1 MGYEISREE
10 WEAMQKRVAE
20 LEKKQK
26 SSAEMVA
33 NYILDSESSSSQLS
47 DRIDRLVI
55 EIPVIVQ
62 TAMIAALKNNGLN
75 ERDTKVR

>member
-33 NYILDSESSSSQLS
+33 NYILDSESFSSQLS

-62 TAMIAALKNNGLN
+62 TAMIAVLKNNGSN
-75 ERDTKVR
+75 E

>member
-1 MGYEISREE
+1 MGSYAKKSGRTR
-10 WEAMQKRVAE
+10 K
-20 LEKKQK
+20 KKQK

-47 DRIDRLVI
+47 ERIDRLVI

-75 ERDTKVR
+75 E

>member
-47 DRIDRLVI
+47 ERIDRLVI

-62 TAMIAALKNNGLN
+62 TAMIAALKNNGSN
-75 ERDTKVR
+75 E

>member
-33 NYILDSESSSSQLS
+33 NYILDSESSSRQLS
-47 DRIDRLVI
+47 ERIDRLVI

-62 TAMIAALKNNGLN
+62 TAMIAALKNNGSN
-75 ERDTKVR
+75 E

>member
-1 MGYEISREE
+1 MDGIRNFKRRMGSYAKKSGRT
-10 WEAMQKRVAE
+10 R
-20 LEKKQK
+20 KKQK

-33 NYILDSESSSSQLS
+33 NYILDSESFSSQLS

-62 TAMIAALKNNGLN
+62 TAMIAALKNNGSN
-75 ERDTKVR
+75 E

>member
-1 MGYEISREE
+1 
-10 WEAMQKRVAE
+10 
-20 LEKKQK
+20 
-26 SSAEMVA
+26 MVA

-47 DRIDRLVI
+47 ERIDRLVI

-75 ERDTKVR
+75 E

>member
-10 WEAMQKRVAE
+10 WEAMQKRVTE

-33 NYILDSESSSSQLS
+33 NYILNSESSSSQLS

-62 TAMIAALKNNGLN
+62 TAMIAVLKNNGSN
-75 ERDTKVR
+75 E